1 MGALPLPCKRLN
13 LRVAQMATLN
23 GGPVSSRRLK
33 NSALVNDFVLK

>member
-13 LRVAQMATLN
+13 LLVAQMATLN